1 MSAEDYLDNYL
12 CENLEPFS
20 EKITKSD
27 IISILDDGNVEYFY
41 EDLDDFLDL
50 ALNIQKEIDEYAKD
64 DLMRTFYYDLEDFL
78 DKSEYEELTDDDIAR
93 ALIKLSNSLLNGDYI
108 C

>member
-20 EKITKSD
+20 EEITKSD
-27 IISILDDGNVEYFY
+27 IENILNDGDVEYFY

-50 ALNIQKEIDEYAKD
+50 ALNLQKEIDENAKD
-64 DLMRTFYYDLEDFL
+64 DLMQTFYYDLEDFL
-78 DKSEYEELTDDDIAR
+78 DNSEYENLTDTDIAKV
-93 ALIKLSNSLLNGDYI
+93 LIRLSNSLLNDD
-108 C
+108 

>member
-1 MSAEDYLDNYL
+1 MSTEDYLDNYL

-27 IISILDDGNVEYFY
+27 IIDILDDGNVEYFY

-50 ALNIQKEIDEYAKD
+50 ALNLQKEIDENAKD
-64 DLMRTFYYDLEDFL
+64 DLMQTFYYDLEDFL
-78 DKSEYEELTDDDIAR
+78 DNSEYENLTDTDIAKV
-93 ALIKLSNSLLNGDYI
+93 LIRLSNSLLNDD
-108 C
+108 

>member
-27 IISILDDGNVEYFY
+27 IENILNDGDVEYFY

-50 ALNIQKEIDEYAKD
+50 ALNIQKEIDENAKD
-64 DLMRTFYYDLEDFL
+64 DLMQTFYYDLEDFL
-78 DKSEYEELTDDDIAR
+78 DNSEYENLTDTDIAKI
-93 ALIKLSNSLLNGDYI
+93 LIKLSDSLLNGD
-108 C
+108 